1 VSKGWISILNPPP
14 EPVLQID
21 QHIRVSILLNQEA
34 GRRVSYKDRTQPFA
48 KTPSFQQCVHLA
60 GDFDQAPT

>member
-1 VSKGWISILNPPP
+1 
-14 EPVLQID
+14 
-21 QHIRVSILLNQEA
+21 LNQEA
-34 GRRVSYKDRTQPFA
+34 GRRVSYKYRTQPFA